1 MRLSEGE
8 LPFAIIGLHGSY
20 HHRVHAKAAE
30 RLSEICK
37 ENLGLLG
44 LSTAA
49 DSKLLFP
56 LRSTAANN
64 ELIDTGALHNSALQ
78 IILCKRAHWFQTVK
92 LAVKDV
98 PDDKTAK
105 FVSVGKGSCVP
116 RSLSHGQSHDG
127 DDPNVANRKLNEEI
141 AVIGMACR
149 FPQAEDLDAFWKLIV
164 EGGTAVGKMPLER
177 FNVAQLARGS
187 QAAEVWG
194 NFLDQPD
201 VFDHRFFSISGRE
214 AKSMDPQQ
222 RLALQVAYEALESS
236 GYHARSGGSENK
248 DIGCYLGVGAVD
260 YEENIASENP
270 NAFSAVGTLRAFISG
285 RISHFFGWSGPS
297 ITFDSACSSSAV
309 AIHTACK
316 AILGGECSMALTG
329 GVNVIT
335 SPNLHQNLAAASFL
349 NPSGPSRA
357 FDAAAAG
364 YCRGEGAGIIVL
376 KRLSRALAEGDT
388 ILGVIAASA
397 INQNSNSSSITVPD
411 SQSQSLLYRRV
422 LSDARITPQ
431 EVSYVEAHGT
441 GTQVGDP
448 VEYES
453 IRLAL
458 TEDESRSSQR
468 DSSRIFVGSVKDS
481 IGHTEAASGAAG
493 VIKTLLMMQHNTIP
507 RQAGFVSLNPQIKA
521 VESIVVPK
529 KSHPWTGPRSKSPGR
544 VALVN
549 NYGASGSNAVLLL
562 RSHETETE
570 ETNKQES
577 KPAVYPIVLSAKT
590 PTSLQVSVDALRS
603 KLVRFDASLFGSV
616 AYGLSRSQNSSLDY
630 RLAFTAADRDDAVSI
645 LDAWKDGTATDR
657 TTKLPVIMCFGGQTG
672 RNVRV
677 SRELYDGCHLF
688 RDHLVSLAVQSH
700 GCQGS
705 NLSSVEVED
714 LTDESTYRTNAMPFV
729 CRLGCPAY
737 SRIFSRTTKFKIW
750 SLSTA
755 CSCLSKSHP
764 QEPGST
770 AGSAL
775 MA

>member
-1 MRLSEGE
+1 MSEGQ
-8 LPFAIIGLHGSY
+8 LPFAMIGLRGSY

-30 RLSEICK
+30 RLSEICEK
-37 ENLGLLG
+37 NFGLLG
-44 LSTAA
+44 LSTAT
-49 DSKLLFP
+49 DSKLLLP
-56 LRSTAANN
+56 LRSTATNN
-64 ELIDTGALHNSALQ
+64 ELIDRGALHNTALQ

-92 LAVKDV
+92 LTVKDV

-116 RSLSHGQSHDG
+116 RSLSHGQPHG
-127 DDPNVANRKLNEEI
+127 DDDHNVSNRKLNEEI

-149 FPQAEDLDAFWKLIV
+149 FPQAENLDAFWKLLV
-164 EGGTAVGKMPLER
+164 EGGTAVGKMPLDR

-187 QAAEVWG
+187 KAAEVWG

-236 GYHARSGGSENK
+236 GYHTRSSGSENK

-260 YEENIASENP
+260 YEENVASENP

-316 AILGGECSMALTG
+316 AILGGECSMALAG

-335 SPNLHQNLAAASFL
+335 NPNLHQNLAAASFL

-364 YCRGEGAGIIVL
+364 YCRGEGAGILVL
-376 KRLSRALAEGDT
+376 KRLSRALADGDT

-411 SQSQSLLYRRV
+411 YQSQSSLYRRV

-431 EVSYVEAHGT
+431 EVTYVEAHGT

-458 TEDESRSSQR
+458 TEDQSTFGQR

-481 IGHTEAASGAAG
+481 IGHAEAASGAAG
-493 VIKTLLMMQHNTIP
+493 VIKTLLMMQHKTIP
-507 RQAGFVSLNPQIKA
+507 KQAGFASLNPQIKA
-521 VESIVVPK
+521 VERIVVPK
-529 KSHPWTGPRSKSPGR
+529 RSHP
-544 VALVN
+544 
-549 NYGASGSNAVLLL
+549 
-562 RSHETETE
+562 
-570 ETNKQES
+570 
-577 KPAVYPIVLSAKT
+577 
-590 PTSLQVSVDALRS
+590 
-603 KLVRFDASLFGSV
+603 
-616 AYGLSRSQNSSLDY
+616 
-630 RLAFTAADRDDAVSI
+630 
-645 LDAWKDGTATDR
+645 
-657 TTKLPVIMCFGGQTG
+657 
-672 RNVRV
+672 
-677 SRELYDGCHLF
+677 
-688 RDHLVSLAVQSH
+688 
-700 GCQGS
+700 
-705 NLSSVEVED
+705 
-714 LTDESTYRTNAMPFV
+714 
-729 CRLGCPAY
+729 
-737 SRIFSRTTKFKIW
+737 
-750 SLSTA
+750 
-755 CSCLSKSHP
+755 
-764 QEPGST
+764 
-770 AGSAL
+770 
-775 MA
+775 